1 VKPLQ
6 SWVLVAD
13 GGTAKVYRTT
23 GESSSHRVLL
33 EPVPGGTF
41 KRSDPAHFGPR
52 PGKNFSSAL
61 RDSGHGVT
69 THEDLKRHAEEE
81 FIIAVLA
88 WLDKPKQISQFEHLI
103 IAAPPRA
110 LGEIRRALSHE
121 LFRKVHSEIHGDL
134 TKLPIKELEQRVRL
148 QMVKIPPDNDEG
160 LRKSH

>member
-1 VKPLQ
+1 VKQPR

-13 GGTAKVYRTT
+13 GATAKVYRTT
-23 GESSSHRVLL
+23 GESSAHRALL
-33 EPVPGGTF
+33 EPVSGGIFT
-41 KRSDPAHFGPR
+41 RSDPAHFGPR

-61 RDSGHGVT
+61 RNSGHGVT

-88 WLDKPKQISQFEHLI
+88 WLKKPEQIFQFEHLI

-110 LGEIRRALSHE
+110 LGEIRTALSPE
-121 LFRKVHSEIHGDL
+121 LAKKVHSELHGDL
-134 TKLPIKELEQRVRL
+134 TKLPIKELEHRVL
-148 QMVKIPPDNDEG
+148 PHLVQIASDNNEG